1 MTTPEYSFTFGP
13 FERMDI
19 EARFNINFSR
29 QTIEREDIQLN
40 DDESINAYSTN
51 LDKNPTPSLGEFIP
65 NPQIDSNEK
74 IDLNPSLI
82 ELNSFS
88 TQNNSLIEKKR
99 KRKRK
104 NDKDNFRKKIKRRFF
119 NVYLINK
126 LEALRKRIGNK
137 NYFRKFPS
145 DFVCDI
151 DRNRCCKILKMS
163 LRDIFEKEDFYKKED
178 EVGREKYIHN
188 LKLIQSEEIR
198 KSEEF
203 KILLSKTIYE
213 LYEEYLNSDEFKIE
227 EINYLKKKG
236 ENDEYIKKYE
246 YLAKNLIKFL
256 VSSINK

>member
-88 TQNNSLIEKKR
+88 TQNNSLIEKK
-99 KRKRK
+99 
-104 NDKDNFRKKIKRRFF
+104 
-119 NVYLINK
+119 
-126 LEALRKRIGNK
+126 
-137 NYFRKFPS
+137 
-145 DFVCDI
+145 
-151 DRNRCCKILKMS
+151 
-163 LRDIFEKEDFYKKED
+163 EKEKERMIKIILEKKSREDFSTF
-178 EVGREKYIHN
+178 I
-188 LKLIQSEEIR
+188 
-198 KSEEF
+198 
-203 KILLSKTIYE
+203 
-213 LYEEYLNSDEFKIE
+213 
-227 EINYLKKKG
+227 
-236 ENDEYIKKYE
+236 
-246 YLAKNLIKFL
+246 
-256 VSSINK
+256 